1 MLDVAEEQ
9 VHAPGDVIVR
19 SGQEANG
26 VCLILEGTARV
37 VYFAEGAPASRLAVV
52 DLVGLGKIFGV
63 TPMLDGGTYLAQL
76 EAVTET
82 RTVFASRQ
90 AFLDELEHHP
100 QVARQLLVRLAGVI
114 RKTERW
120 LIATL

>member
-26 VCLILEGTARV
+26 VCLILEGTARAD
-37 VYFAEGAPASRLAVV
+37 YFVEGAPASRLAVANLAGPV
-52 DLVGLGKIFGV
+52 KIYRV
-63 TPMLDGGTYLAQL
+63 APALDGEPYLAQL
-76 EAVTET
+76 EAVTKT
-82 RTVFASRQ
+82 STVYASRQ
-90 AFLDELEHHP
+90 AFLDELDHHP
-100 QVARQLLVRLAGVI
+100 EVARQLSIQLAGVI

>member
-26 VCLILEGTARV
+26 VCLILEGTARA
-37 VYFAEGAPASRLAVV
+37 VYFAEGAPASRLVV
-52 DLVGLGKIFGV
+52 VNLAGPGKIFGV
-63 TPMLDGGTYLAQL
+63 APALDGEPYLAQL
-76 EAVTET
+76 EAVTKT
-82 RTVFASRQ
+82 STVFASRQ
-90 AFLDELEHHP
+90 AFLDELDNHP
-100 QVARQLLVRLAGVI
+100 EMARQLSIQLAGVI